1 MNPTQKSR
9 EELTTLAS
17 HLHERRLAILQA
29 WRAAVDAD
37 PELTAP
43 DSLPRGQF
51 VDHIPRLLDALEL
64 RLPAASPQEGGALE
78 AQRQEDASGHG
89 MQRWQQGY
97 NLREVTREWW
107 HLHLTLVNELES
119 YSLAH
124 PGLDLIVMPT
134 AWRAIAELCGQGVSD
149 STSQY
154 FKLQKAEAEGH
165 VRDMKQT
172 LDDVRELERWRMEIF
187 RQAAHDLRGNVGV
200 VKNVTWGLTEDDLP
214 PDLRKRFLQ
223 LLKRNVTSLHTML
236 DEVMDLARLQA
247 GRELREVKPFDAAAM
262 LRELGETLQP
272 FAAERGLYLKA
283 GGPST
288 LPIEGDAI
296 KVRRIAQNL
305 LLNALKYTQHGGV
318 TLNWGD
324 SRDNDPKRWMLCVT
338 DTGPG
343 IHAGPGAPLADA
355 MQEATADARQTEKNA
370 SKGSPIPASH
380 SPAAIPDDPRPV
392 HQERGEGIGLSIVK
406 RLSELLDAAVELES
420 KPEVGTVFRI
430 VLPRHYDAD

>member
-1 MNPTQKSR
+1 
-9 EELTTLAS
+9 
-17 HLHERRLAILQA
+17 
-29 WRAAVDAD
+29 
-37 PELTAP
+37 
-43 DSLPRGQF
+43 
-51 VDHIPRLLDALEL
+51 
-64 RLPAASPQEGGALE
+64 
-78 AQRQEDASGHG
+78 
-89 MQRWQQGY
+89 
-97 NLREVTREWW
+97 
-107 HLHLTLVNELES
+107 
-119 YSLAH
+119 
-124 PGLDLIVMPT
+124 
-134 AWRAIAELCGQGVSD
+134 VSD

-172 LDDVRELERWRMEIF
+172 LDEVRELERWRMEIF

-214 PDLRKRFLQ
+214 PDLRKRFLH

-262 LRELGETLQP
+262 LRDLAETLQP
-272 FAAERGLYLKA
+272 FAAERGLSLKA
-283 GGPST
+283 GGPAT
-288 LPIEGDAI
+288 LPVEGDAI

-324 SRDNDPKRWMLCVT
+324 SRNNDPKRWMLCVT

-355 MQEATADARQTEKNA
+355 MQEATADSRQTEK
-370 SKGSPIPASH
+370 SMSQGSSAAGATTSD
-380 SPAAIPDDPRPV
+380 SPAAIPSDPRPV

-420 KPEVGTVFRI
+420 KPEVGTIFRI
-430 VLPRHYDAD
+430 VLPRQYDAE